1 MVSAAATAP
10 GTRCFKLHESIMS
23 KLRSLG
29 TASLITLLAA
39 LLFASPRLA
48 SGQETPSSATSA
60 QEPAPSVLPA
70 PKAAPPPPAAPDS
83 AAKQDSP
90 SPHESASA
98 TPETAP
104 AAPSLAPATP
114 AGTPAQLSPPAAQ
127 LAPASTKNADCKR
140 SAFKVVVDVG
150 HTVDKPGADSA
161 RGVTEYSYNLRLA
174 GEIQQALLDAGFDK
188 TIKLITAAAPWR
200 GLVERAER
208 ANQMHADLFI
218 SIHHDS
224 VPDYL
229 LQKWDFEGHESNFSD
244 RFKGYAIFIS
254 NGNADPKG
262 SLAFGHFLGDQ
273 MQARGLHFTPHY
285 TLPLMRSRQRIL
297 VDPEAGVYRF
307 DQLIV
312 LEKTLMPAVLL
323 EAGSI
328 INRDE
333 EMEMRTPERR
343 ASTSAAVAA
352 AVEDFCAARFRVAHA
367 PHPQAAA
374 AVDARRGSGLS
385 AATRR

>member
-1 MVSAAATAP
+1 MRRELVQ
-10 GTRCFKLHESIMS
+10 L
-23 KLRSLG
+23 KLRECIMNNLPKAG
-29 TASLITLLAA
+29 PTALIILLAA
-39 LLFASPRLA
+39 LSSMPPRPARSQESP
-48 SGQETPSSATSA
+48 PSAT
-60 QEPAPSVLPA
+60 PARE
-70 PKAAPPPPAAPDS
+70 AAPPVAPDPDTEPLASTPQASAATQGSAPLAATSPPPAPVATPVETPVETPAPLPPAAT
-83 AAKQDSP
+83 Q
-90 SPHESASA
+90 
-98 TPETAP
+98 
-104 AAPSLAPATP
+104 LVPAT
-114 AGTPAQLSPPAAQ
+114 
-127 LAPASTKNADCKR
+127 TKNTDCKR

-174 GEIQQALLDAGFDK
+174 GEIQQALLDAGFEK
-188 TIKLITAAAPWR
+188 TVKLITAAAPWR
-200 GLVERAER
+200 GLVERADR

-218 SIHHDS
+218 AIHHDS

-229 LQKWDFEGHESNFSD
+229 LQKWDFEGHENNYSD

-262 SLAFGHFLGDQ
+262 SLAFGHFLGDE

-285 TLPLMRSRQRIL
+285 TLPLMRSRQRQL

-333 EMEMRTPERR
+333 EMDMRSPERR
-343 ASTSAAVAA
+343 ARTSAAVAA
-352 AVEDFCAARFRVAHA
+352 AVEDFCGAHFHVAHA
-367 PHPQAAA
+367 PRAQAAA
-374 AVDARRGSGLS
+374 TADARRGSRLS
-385 AATRR
+385 ATTHR